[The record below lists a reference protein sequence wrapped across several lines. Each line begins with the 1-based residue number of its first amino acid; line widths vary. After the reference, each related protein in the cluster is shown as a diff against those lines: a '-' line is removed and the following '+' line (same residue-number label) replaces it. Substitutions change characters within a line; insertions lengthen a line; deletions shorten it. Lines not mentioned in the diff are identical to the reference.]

1 MSYSIPSS
9 AIDLRQCWFPGVHT
23 NVGGGYPDQ
32 AIADL
37 TLAWMI
43 DLCRPFLDFDTRYIG
58 TLVDLN
64 HQPWKI
70 RSKHREANPDGFDR
84 VYQGWARGKQ
94 YDSYKKGQTWT
105 WRYRTP
111 GGYSASVDRT
121 CEVVHAS
128 VRERWSARPENRDW
142 RPPALKG
149 FEPKQSAGGRWEWVK
164 EVGRGKIL
172 VLEEEPF
179 EEKGKGSFEWLLR
192 YAPVQQPPEDK
203 PGK

>member
-1 MSYSIPSS
+1 M
-9 AIDLRQCWFPGVHT
+9 HT

-43 DLCRPFLDFDTRYIG
+43 DLCRPFLVFDTRYIG

-70 RSKHREANPDGFDR
+70 HSKHREAHPDGFDR
-84 VYQGWARGKQ
+84 VYQGWGRGKQ

-111 GGYSASVDRT
+111 GAYDSPVDRT

-128 VRERWSARPENRDW
+128 VRERWSTRPENRDW
-142 RPPALKG
+142 RPPALKS
-149 FEPKQSAGGRWEWVK
+149 FEPKQRADGGWEWVK
-164 EVGRGKIL
+164 EDWRGKRIAIA
-172 VLEEEPF
+172 EEPF
-179 EEKGKGSFEWLLR
+179 EKKEKGTFEWLLR
-192 YAPVQQPPEDK
+192 YAPVQPPPEDK
-203 PGK
+203 PKP